1 MILAGFR
8 LYAYIKLNCCLFTIA
23 MRSVS
28 SSIIRSVKSK
38 QFEIKQPNLNLKYKT
53 RSTLLESAHMRKKVN
68 FSLLTII
75 LFEYIVL
82 VCVVYF
88 IVFCLLLSIKHVA
101 AGRAIQLL
109 QIITIYKWRHAILPL
124 DDRVRGPAE
133 FPVKRILALFIICL
147 VKVF

>member
-1 MILAGFR
+1 M
-8 LYAYIKLNCCLFTIA
+8 
-23 MRSVS
+23 
-28 SSIIRSVKSK
+28 
-38 QFEIKQPNLNLKYKT
+38 
-53 RSTLLESAHMRKKVN
+53 LESAHMRKKVN

-88 IVFCLLLSIKHVA
+88 IVFCLLLSIEHVA